1 MIVKV
6 MAAAGSSFP
15 GVNYNDK
22 KIDKGSGELMLM
34 KNFPSFINESS
45 KKEQVRDYLRAI
57 SIGNKKVL
65 KPQFHAMISTKFQEH
80 SKEELAKIAE
90 NFMDEMGYGKQPFT
104 VVFHNDTDNN
114 HVHMVTTR
122 VDKTTGKKINDS
134 YEKLKSQKAL
144 AQVMEKIYGLNED
157 EKLNKLL
164 KYKISSLNQLE
175 TLLERS
181 GYKMV
186 KNKKDENAFDIL
198 KNGVKQKT
206 IDGNQIIFDHQ
217 KNDNRKNQ
225 IKAILIKY
233 KEIHSNRVFKV
244 EDNRRQESMLPDEKL
259 APRENHSK
267 MKIEFESELQKKLK
281 DIFGI
286 DIIFHQKEDLKP
298 FGYTL
303 IDHKSGKVY
312 KGSEV
317 LKMNELFEFTSDK
330 IDKKLFEILKDYNIP
345 NLESKMILLEFL
357 KIKNPVAG
365 LQDFMLFENRGKKDL
380 DTYRKVQNE
389 VRDFIK
395 TKGKVN
401 DCISI
406 TKSEDGK
413 VYAVHTRFHYI
424 GELRSLLGENEYQ
437 RYFNPESVFNMEI
450 ENRPQNNEK
459 NEIIKAVDE
468 MLFELMKSTITA
480 KDPAENELKKKR
492 KRRK

>member
-1 MIVKV
+1 
-6 MAAAGSSFP
+6 MAAAGASFP
-15 GVNYNDK
+15 GVKYNDK
-22 KIDKGSGELMLM
+22 KIDKGKGELMLM

-57 SIGNKKVL
+57 SIGNKKVI
-65 KPQFHAMISTKFQEH
+65 KPQFHATISTKFQEH

-104 VVFHNDTDNN
+104 IVFHNDTDNN
-114 HVHMVTTR
+114 HVHLVTTR

-144 AQVMEKIYGLNED
+144 AQVMERIYSQNLEGELT
-157 EKLNKLL
+157 KLL
-164 KYKISSLNQLE
+164 NYKINSLSQLE

-186 KNKKDENAFDIL
+186 KNKNYKNAFDIL

-206 IDGNQIIFDHQ
+206 INGGQIIFDHQ
-217 KNDNRKNQ
+217 KHDIRKNQ

-233 KEIHSNRVFKV
+233 KEIHSNKVFKV

-259 APRENHSK
+259 NHREHHSK
-267 MKIEFESELQKKLK
+267 MKVEFESELQKKLK

-286 DIIFHQKEDLKP
+286 DIVFHQKEDLKP

-303 IDHKSGKVY
+303 IDHKTGKVY

-345 NLESKMILLEFL
+345 NHESKKILLQFL
-357 KIKNPVAG
+357 KIKYPKTG
-365 LQDFMLFENRGKKDL
+365 LQNFMLFENRGKKDL
-380 DTYRKVQNE
+380 DAYRKVQDE
-389 VRDFIK
+389 VKDFIK
-395 TKGKVN
+395 AQRKVN
-401 DCISI
+401 EPISI
-406 TKSEDGK
+406 AKSEDGK
-413 VYAVHTRFHYI
+413 VYAIHTRFHYI

-437 RYFNPESVFNMEI
+437 RYLNPESTLNREI
-450 ENRPQNNEK
+450 LNITGSNVK
-459 NEIIKAVDE
+459 NEIIEAVDE
-468 MLFELMKSTITA
+468 MLFELIKSTTTA

>member
-1 MIVKV
+1 
-6 MAAAGSSFP
+6 MASAGSSFP

-22 KIDKGSGELMLM
+22 KIDKGKGELMLM
-34 KNFPSFINESS
+34 KNFPSFINKSS

-57 SIGNKKVL
+57 SVGNKKVL

-90 NFMDEMGYGKQPFT
+90 DFMEEMGYGKQPFT

-114 HVHMVTTR
+114 HVHLVTTR

-144 AQVMEKIYGLNED
+144 AQVIEKIYGLNEG

-164 KYKISSLNQLE
+164 KYKISSLTQLE

-186 KNKKDENAFDIL
+186 KNKRDENAFDIL
-198 KNGVKQKT
+198 KNGVKQKA
-206 IDGNQIIFDHQ
+206 IVGNQIIFDHQ

-233 KEIHSNRVFKV
+233 KEIYSNKVFKV

-259 APRENHSK
+259 AHRENHSK

-286 DIIFHQKEDLKP
+286 DIIFHQKEDFKP

-303 IDHKSGKVY
+303 IDHKTEKVY
-312 KGSEV
+312 KGSE
-317 LKMNELFEFTSDK
+317 LLRMNELFEFTSDK

-357 KIKNPVAG
+357 KIKNPEAG
-365 LQDFMLFENRGKKDL
+365 LQDFMLYENRGKKDL

-389 VRDFIK
+389 VSDFIK
-395 TKGKVN
+395 TQRKVN

-406 TKSEDGK
+406 AKSADGK
-413 VYAVHTRFHYI
+413 VYALHTRFHYI

-437 RYFNPESVFNMEI
+437 RYFNPEGVFTMEI
-450 ENRPQNNEK
+450 ENRAQNNEK

-468 MLFELMKSTITA
+468 MLFELMKSTTTA
-480 KDPAENELKKKR
+480 KDPAEHELKKKR

>member
-1 MIVKV
+1 

-22 KIDKGSGELMLM
+22 KIDKGKGELMLM

-45 KKEQVRDYLRAI
+45 SKEQVLDYLRAI
-57 SIGNKKVL
+57 SVGNKKVL

-80 SKEELAKIAE
+80 SKEELTEIAD

-114 HVHMVTTR
+114 HVHLVTTR
-122 VDKTTGKKINDS
+122 VDKITGKKINDS

-144 AQVMEKIYGLNED
+144 AEVMEKIYGINEN

-164 KYKISSLNQLE
+164 NYKIGSLSQLE
-175 TLLERS
+175 TLLKRS

-186 KNKKDENAFDIL
+186 KNKGDENTLDIL

-206 IDGNQIIFDHQ
+206 INGNQIIFDNQ

-233 KEIHSNRVFKV
+233 KEIFSNKVFKV
-244 EDNRRQESMLPDEKL
+244 EDNRRQESMLPDEKF
-259 APRENHSK
+259 AHRENYSK

-281 DIFGI
+281 DVFGI
-286 DIIFHQKEDLKP
+286 DIVFHQKEDLKP

-357 KIKNPVAG
+357 KIKNPEAG

-389 VRDFIK
+389 VRNFIK

-401 DCISI
+401 NCISI
-406 TKSEDGK
+406 AKSADGK

-424 GELRSLLGENEYQ
+424 GELRALLGENEYQ
-437 RYFNPESVFNMEI
+437 RYFNAEGIFNMEI
-450 ENRPQNNEK
+450 ENRTQNNEK

-468 MLFELMKSTITA
+468 MLFELMKSTTTA
-480 KDPAENELKKKR
+480 KDTAENELKKKR